1 MNHRVAARWLSR
13 IAADV
18 GTDTG
23 EIYAIAPEQLTKII
37 EEGKWADLAKDLA
50 ENYGEMGDII
60 REHGGATFGTGG
72 DGTWDVT
79 IKIPKGDVDVVSE
92 KGYKAPYGKAD
103 D

>member
-1 MNHRVAARWLSR
+1 MRNRVAARWIR
-13 IAADV
+13 RVAADV

-37 EEGKWADLAKDLA
+37 EEGEWAELAKDLA
-50 ENYGEMGDII
+50 KNHGEMGDII

-79 IKIPKGDVDVVSE
+79 IKVPRAMSMSCPRKDTR
-92 KGYKAPYGKAD
+92 PPNGKAD
-103 D
+103 S